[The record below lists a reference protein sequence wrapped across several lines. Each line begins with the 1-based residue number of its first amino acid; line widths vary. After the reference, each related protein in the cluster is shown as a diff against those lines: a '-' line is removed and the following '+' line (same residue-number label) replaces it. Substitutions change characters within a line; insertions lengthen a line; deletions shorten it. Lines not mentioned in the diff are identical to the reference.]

1 MGADYMEIL
10 KAIWLVISII
20 SVIFTAIFVWGL
32 IKNIRKELAFVED
45 VNKTRE
51 TVKFVY
57 VEHLNGM
64 YRMYDKFT
72 NHFICQAKTELELW
86 NIARDKFPNKNVM
99 TLKED
104 EKAKD
109 I

>member
-1 MGADYMEIL
+1 MEIL

-20 SVIFTAIFVWGL
+20 SVAFTAIFLWGL
-32 IKNIRKELAFVED
+32 VRNIRKELTFVED
-45 VNKTRE
+45 VNRAKK

-64 YRMYDKFT
+64 YRMYDKFN
-72 NHFICQAKTELELW
+72 NHFICQARTELELW
-86 NIARDKFPNKNVM
+86 NIARDKFPNKDVM

-104 EKAKD
+104 AKAKD
-109 I
+109 V